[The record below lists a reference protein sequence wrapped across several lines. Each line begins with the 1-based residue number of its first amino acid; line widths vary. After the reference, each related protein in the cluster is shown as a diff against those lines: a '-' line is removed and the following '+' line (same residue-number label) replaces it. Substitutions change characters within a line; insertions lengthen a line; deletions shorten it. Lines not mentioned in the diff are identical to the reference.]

1 LRQTDGISV
10 KRNLKER
17 LSESRTL
24 INFSANLEI
33 IQRVQE
39 KKNGSLSARRRK
51 GIKLGPTLKIKRSIN
66 SGPTKKKILKEKKP
80 GPI

>member
-24 INFSANLEI
+24 INFSANLDI
-33 IQRVQE
+33 IQWVQE
-39 KKNGSLSARRRK
+39 KKMGVCRPEEEKELSWAQPSRLREVL
-51 GIKLGPTLKIKRSIN
+51 ILAQL
-66 SGPTKKKILKEKKP
+66 KKKILKEKKP